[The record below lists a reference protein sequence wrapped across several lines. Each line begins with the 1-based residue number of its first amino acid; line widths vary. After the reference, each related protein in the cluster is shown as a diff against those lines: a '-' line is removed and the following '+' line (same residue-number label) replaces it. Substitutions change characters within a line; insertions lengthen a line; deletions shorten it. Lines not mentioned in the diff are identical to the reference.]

1 MNEDGNEGKNI
12 SVYFHSRTN
21 LEHDQKLATGLPSI
35 HLSVIEFVC

>member
-12 SVYFHSRTN
+12 SVYFNSRTN
-21 LEHDQKLATGLPSI
+21 LKHDQKLMTVLPST